1 MTIRAISIAAAGS
14 VLFAALPVHAQEGPI
29 VKSEFVYDE
38 APFPSCHAST
48 LVETQPGKLLC
59 AWFGG
64 TDEGEKDVAIWL
76 SGWDGTAWSAPREA
90 ARDPKEPCWNP
101 VLFRTRRGET
111 LLFYKAGPSPQTWS
125 GLMIRSPDDG
135 ATWGLPEW
143 LPAGILGPIKN
154 KPIELS
160 DGGVLCGSSVE
171 SYGLWGCWVEITPD
185 AGRTWTKHG
194 PINVPGQ
201 LNGIIQPAMLDLGD
215 RRARMMCRSRRMG
228 RVVTATS
235 ADAGRTWTDAETTE
249 LPNPNSGIDA
259 VMLRDGRA
267 VLVYNHTEQDRH
279 PISLAVSTDGGA
291 TWGPPLTLE
300 DGDLEFSYP
309 AVIQTADG
317 MIHISYTW
325 DRVRI
330 RHVVVDP
337 GKL

>member
-1 MTIRAISIAAAGS
+1 MASAATCAR
-14 VLFAALPVHAQEGPI
+14 VIVALLWATASALAQEGPI
-29 VKSEFVYDE
+29 VKSEFIYDE

-48 LVETQPGKLLC
+48 LVETEPGRLLC

-76 SGWDGTAWSAPREA
+76 SEWDGAAWSAPREV

-101 VLFRTRRGET
+101 VLFHTRAGET

-125 GLMIRSPDDG
+125 GLMVRSADRG
-135 ATWGLPEW
+135 VTWGAPEW

-154 KPIELS
+154 KPIELD
-160 DGGVLCGSSVE
+160 DGSIVCGSSVE
-171 SYGLWGCWVEITPD
+171 SYGLWGCWAEITPD
-185 AGRTWTKHG
+185 AGHTWAKHG

-201 LNGIIQPAMLDLGD
+201 LNGIIQPAMLDLGEG
-215 RRARMMCRSRRMG
+215 RIRILCRSRSMG
-228 RVVTATS
+228 RIVTATS
-235 ADAGRTWTDAETTE
+235 ADAGRTWTDAELTG

-279 PISLAVSTDGGA
+279 PINLAVSADGGA
-291 TWGPPLTLE
+291 TWGTPLTLE

-309 AVIQTADG
+309 AVIQTSDG

-337 GKL
+337 ARL